1 MTPVDQLPQL
11 VEALISI
18 SGVLERLGIPGV
30 ISLLIVVTV
39 TPVAALLT
47 LNYVN
52 SKNLAAM
59 HEQSRRDTQ
68 AIVQQLRSDMSNA
81 LEIYRSDTLNIVREL
96 GQNQLATA
104 QFYKDNVELVKDYK
118 ELTKDYKRVANDLSD
133 LIVGHTT
140 VLQRLA
146 GLIETNMQC
155 PVVRETAHGK
165 K

>member
-1 MTPVDQLPQL
+1 M
-11 VEALISI
+11 
-18 SGVLERLGIPGV
+18 
-30 ISLLIVVTV
+30 
-39 TPVAALLT
+39 
-47 LNYVN
+47 
-52 SKNLAAM
+52 
-59 HEQSRRDTQ
+59 
-68 AIVQQLRSDMSNA
+68 QQLRSDMSNA

>member
-1 MTPVDQLPQL
+1 MPVEQIPQL
-11 VEALISI
+11 IEALVSI

-39 TPVAALLT
+39 MPVAALLM
-47 LNYVN
+47 LNHVN
-52 SKNLAAM
+52 SKNLTAM

-81 LEIYRSDTLNIVREL
+81 LETYRSDTLNIVREL
-96 GQNQLATA
+96 GHNQLATA

-118 ELTKDYKRVANDLSD
+118 ELVKDYKRVANDLSD

-140 VLQRLA
+140 VMQRLA
-146 GLIETNMQC
+146 GLIETNMQF
-155 PVVRETAHGK
+155 PMVRETAHGK

>member
-1 MTPVDQLPQL
+1 M
-11 VEALISI
+11 
-18 SGVLERLGIPGV
+18 
-30 ISLLIVVTV
+30 
-39 TPVAALLT
+39 
-47 LNYVN
+47 
-52 SKNLAAM
+52 
-59 HEQSRRDTQ
+59 
-68 AIVQQLRSDMSNA
+68 QQLRSDMSNA
-81 LEIYRSDTLNIVREL
+81 LETYRSDTLNIVREL

-155 PVVRETAHGK
+155 PMVRETAHGK